1 MLECDI
7 DDVAIEIIDE
17 TKEQNTQEST
27 VTTPVFPR
35 RSSTTAMDIY
45 SEIRTKREEELLEMI
60 EKKSSQIVELEIKIV
75 KLENDMKQITE
86 RDQETSKKKRKLRET
101 CDEDDKVNENLQ
113 QQVEN
118 LMNRL
123 GERESELHDVREKL
137 AEREWKESDE
147 IKRLEKEV
155 KQLKQRENKDTINT
169 EVKALQKVIETKDK
183 DLQNLKRSNEKLLNT
198 EPIGTETSQT
208 NEINCGNGTLQL
220 VKLIEE
226 KMTVGFNAIQVN
238 MESIIKDKLSKLSNP
253 DVAMEDTSNQSTINE
268 HKSYAGV
275 ASQKSTPDNFRSIML
290 ATKNEERAEESEKKR
305 RSKNLIVHG
314 KEEQTPEEDKTFVNE
329 MLKELQIGAIN
340 TKLIERIGTVDNNK
354 GRPIKLVFH
363 NEEDQQKV
371 FLNLRNLKGKNL
383 YNKISIREDYTF
395 TERSLVKSFI
405 EQAKLKN
412 QEEEGRN
419 SNIIW
424 RVRGTPKNGLTL
436 KKFTR
441 NQKEINP
448 PQN

>member
-1 MLECDI
+1 
-7 DDVAIEIIDE
+7 
-17 TKEQNTQEST
+17 
-27 VTTPVFPR
+27 
-35 RSSTTAMDIY
+35 
-45 SEIRTKREEELLEMI
+45 
-60 EKKSSQIVELEIKIV
+60 
-75 KLENDMKQITE
+75 
-86 RDQETSKKKRKLRET
+86 
-101 CDEDDKVNENLQ
+101 
-113 QQVEN
+113 
-118 LMNRL
+118 
-123 GERESELHDVREKL
+123 
-137 AEREWKESDE
+137 
-147 IKRLEKEV
+147 
-155 KQLKQRENKDTINT
+155 
-169 EVKALQKVIETKDK
+169 
-183 DLQNLKRSNEKLLNT
+183 
-198 EPIGTETSQT
+198 
-208 NEINCGNGTLQL
+208 
-220 VKLIEE
+220 
-226 KMTVGFNAIQVN
+226 MTVGFNAIQVN
-238 MESIIKDKLSKLSNP
+238 MESIIKEKLSKLSNP
-253 DVAMEDTSNQSTINE
+253 DDAMEDTSNQSTINE

-436 KKFTR
+436 KNFIR
-441 NQKEINP
+441 DQKEINP